1 MVRMRTKLLGL
12 LVFAPWL
19 WLGVF
24 DPLIQPLYQGQLI
37 ADEQRNQ
44 APIGGLWWVSEAL
57 SADDPKVMT
66 ASCADQSADTAG
78 ELARN
83 AGFGPLAAQ
92 PAAVVR
98 VVNIRELVCVYLI

>member
-1 MVRMRTKLLGL
+1 MFPMRTKLLRL

-37 ADEQRNQ
+37 ADEHRNQ
-44 APIGGLWWVSEAL
+44 VPVAGLWWVSEVL
-57 SADDPKVMT
+57 SADDSKVTT
-66 ASCADQSADTAG
+66 ASCAEQSADAAG
-78 ELARN
+78 EVARD

-92 PAAVVR
+92 PAVPR
-98 VVNIRELVCVYLI
+98 VVNIHELVCVYLI

>member
-1 MVRMRTKLLGL
+1 MRTKLLEF

-24 DPLIQPLYQGQLI
+24 DPLIQPVYQGQLI

-44 APIGGLWWVSEAL
+44 VPVEGLWWVSEAL
-57 SADDPKVMT
+57 SADDSKVT
-66 ASCADQSADTAG
+66 TTLCVGQSADAAW
-78 ELARN
+78 EARD

-92 PAAVVR
+92 PDAVAR
-98 VVNIRELVCVYLI
+98 VINIHELDCVYLI